1 MRKRWQLWLAV
12 AIAPIAATVAVALP
26 AHAAGIDYVALGD
39 SYASGTGVPPY
50 SDLQCTRSTRGYPVL
65 WAIAHSPSS
74 FANVSCG
81 GATTADVLNKQ
92 LSPLNAGT
100 DLVTLQIGGNDV
112 NFATTILACGP
123 LASTAGCITAINSG
137 LNLARTQLPG
147 RLDNTYAQVRS
158 RAPNAKIV
166 VIGYVRLVEPNGD
179 CLSQTKRTALNSA
192 ADELNTIIKGRV
204 QAAGANFVYIDAI
217 AQFAGHGACGNSPWL
232 HTLSLTEGVMAAHPN
247 LNGNQFGYL
256 PLLNAVTG

>member
-26 AHAAGIDYVALGD
+26 ADAAGIDYVALGD

-50 SDLQCTRSTRGYPVL
+50 SNLQCTRSTRGYPVL
-65 WAIAHSPSS
+65 WANAHSPSS
-74 FANVSCG
+74 FSNVSCG
-81 GATTADVLNKQ
+81 GATTADVLNNQ
-92 LSPLNAGT
+92 LGPLNAGT

-112 NFATTILACGP
+112 NFANTILSCGP
-123 LASTAGCITAINSG
+123 LASTTGCINAINSG

-147 RLDNTYAQVRS
+147 KLDNTYAQVRS

-166 VIGYVRLVEPNGD
+166 VIGYVRLVEPNGF
-179 CLSQTKRTALNSA
+179 CLNQTKRTALNSA
-192 ADELNTIIKGRV
+192 ADELNSIIKGRV

-217 AQFAGHGACGNSPWL
+217 AQFTGHGACGNSPWL
-232 HTLSLTEGVMAAHPN
+232 HTLSLTEGVQAAHPN
-247 LNGNQFGYL
+247 LNGNQQGYL

>member
-1 MRKRWQLWLAV
+1 MKKWYVRLGMVLVPLAGIV
-12 AIAPIAATVAVALP
+12 AFALP
-26 AHAAGIDYVALGD
+26 ASASSIDYVALGD

-50 SDLQCTRSTRGYPVL
+50 SDLICTRSTRGYPVL

-74 FANVSCG
+74 FVNVSCG
-81 GATTADVLNKQ
+81 GATTTDVLNNQ
-92 LSPLNAGT
+92 LGPLNAGT

-112 NFATTILACGP
+112 NFATTVLNCGP
-123 LASTAGCITAINSG
+123 LASTTGCINSINSG

-147 RLDNTYAQVRS
+147 KLDNTYRQVRG

-166 VIGYVRLVEPNGD
+166 VLGYVRLVEPNGN
-179 CLSQTKRTALNSA
+179 CLNQTKRTALNNA

-217 AQFAGHGACGNSPWL
+217 AQFTGHGACGNSPWL

-247 LNGNQFGYL
+247 LNGNQQGYL